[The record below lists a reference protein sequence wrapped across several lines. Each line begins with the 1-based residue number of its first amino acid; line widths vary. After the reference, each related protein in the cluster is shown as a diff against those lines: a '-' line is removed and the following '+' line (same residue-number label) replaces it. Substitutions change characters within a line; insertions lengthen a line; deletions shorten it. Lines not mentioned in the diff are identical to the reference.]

1 MHVRLL
7 TSEFWQ
13 SIENATEAT
22 EVSDGAQG
30 RDDGDRVWNYRDQ
43 RKVVVIVVVRCT
55 KVFDG
60 STIGPGRRAVAMCE
74 AHERASRCVEEMIG
88 Q

>member
-30 RDDGDRVWNYRDQ
+30 RDGDRVWTDRDQ
-43 RKVVVIVVVRCT
+43 RKVVVIVIVRCT
-55 KVFDG
+55 KVFGG
-60 STIGPGRRAVAMCE
+60 SKIGPGRRAVAMCE